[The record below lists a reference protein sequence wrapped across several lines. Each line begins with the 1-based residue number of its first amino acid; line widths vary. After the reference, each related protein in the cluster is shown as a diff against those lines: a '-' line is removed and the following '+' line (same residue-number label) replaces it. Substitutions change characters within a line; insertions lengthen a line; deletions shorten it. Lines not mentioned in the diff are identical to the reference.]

1 MAKKEKMSEE
11 RRKLIKEFIS
21 SNELKTAGDV
31 EDALKN
37 LFKDTLQEMLN
48 AELTEHLGYEKNE
61 YTDSDDNY
69 RNGYSGKTIHSSQ
82 GDLRINV
89 PRVK

>member
-1 MAKKEKMSEE
+1 M
-11 RRKLIKEFIS
+11 IKEFIS

-61 YTDSDDNY
+61 YTDDNENY
-69 RNGYSGKTIHSSQ
+69 RNGYSNKTIHSSQ
-82 GDLRINV
+82 GDI
-89 PRVK
+89 

>member
-1 MAKKEKMSEE
+1 M
-11 RRKLIKEFIS
+11 IKEFIS

-61 YTDSDDNY
+61 YTDDTDND
-69 RNGYSGKTIHSSQ
+69 RNGYYNKTIHSSQ
-82 GDLRINV
+82 GDI
-89 PRVK
+89 